1 MSEDFSVLIPAH
13 GSCEFLE
20 QALESICMSS
30 LLPDR
35 VVIVDDGVTD
45 LAMTA
50 ILNFSSRLVLH
61 IEPNRGSGLVDALNT
76 GIEVI
81 NTPFIARLDADDV
94 VTQDRF
100 ALQVSAMLVDPD
112 IAVLGG
118 QVQYINSDGRFLG
131 KSEYFTGTLNNLN
144 QFESKCLIAH
154 PSAMIRRRA
163 LLEVGGYR
171 SICRKGRTDIAE
183 DFDLWLRISKV
194 GKVCN
199 LNDTILFY
207 RQHPEQLSSK
217 HTPEQLFSTRYVSL
231 INQASSADPFF
242 EPIKLRLNRHKFD
255 FLIDAYSSLSPFVSR
270 KERVTLVLEGFL
282 ISIGMPSGIF
292 ARLIRKIIRVTA
304 NS

>member
-13 GSCEFLE
+13 GSCEFVE
-20 QALESICMSS
+20 QTLESICMSTV
-30 LLPDR
+30 LPDR

-50 ILNFSSRLVLH
+50 ILKFSPRLVLH
-61 IEPNRGSGLVDALNT
+61 VEPNRGSGLVDALNT

-81 NTPFIARLDADDV
+81 STSFIARLDADDI

-118 QVQYINSDGRFLG
+118 QVQYIDSAGRILG
-131 KSEYFTGTLNNLN
+131 KSEYFSGTLNNLSE
-144 QFESKCLIAH
+144 FKSKCLIAH
-154 PSAMIRRRA
+154 PSAMIRRNA

-183 DFDLWLRISKV
+183 DFDLWLRISRV

-199 LNDTILFY
+199 LNAIILFY
-207 RQHPEQLSSK
+207 RQHPDQLSSK

-231 INQASSADPFF
+231 INQANYADPGF
-242 EPIKLRLNRHKFD
+242 EPRKLRLNRHKFD
-255 FLIDAYSSLSPFVSR
+255 FLFDAYGSLTPFVPR

-282 ISIGMPSGIF
+282 ISIGMPSGIL
-292 ARLIRKIIRVTA
+292 ARIIRKLIRFTS